1 MVISMSFRKRI
12 AVLEAGENSWKTVA
26 GSLAGGG
33 VMGHII
39 PSSRRMRRG
48 VDFRLG
54 GAVPPRVSPSRQV
67 SPEGGAVRCA
77 RPHGP

>member
-1 MVISMSFRKRI
+1 MSFRRRI

-48 VDFRLG
+48 VDFRPG
-54 GAVPPRVSPSRQV
+54 RRRAASGFPFPASVPGR
-67 SPEGGAVRCA
+67 GAVRCA